1 MRSSILLLMASAL
14 PLAAQLGGP
23 TSGYVFAAET
33 RDLRAMRG
41 MAGMAHLGDALVKD
55 ADNASVSV
63 DGKLAAVARKGAVEL
78 IRDFDTD
85 GPVRVALA
93 QETGD
98 VLFAWSGQDLAAV
111 FPASRK
117 AMVWR
122 KAGAEMT
129 AVSIAGIDGEIRNAL
144 LDGENLVIAADG
156 GLYLSRAGKTSRI
169 QALAE
174 PAALVRAGKDL
185 YIADRGASQ
194 VLQIRDYAGEAAAD
208 TFAAVGQPVGLQL
221 AGGNLLVASA
231 QTRTVDTFDVQ
242 SRNRT
247 GSLELDFL
255 PTRMEALGGRPLAL
269 LNQGSADEPLY
280 VLDAKDAL
288 RVYFVPA
295 GRNQ

>member
-1 MRSSILLLMASAL
+1 
-14 PLAAQLGGP
+14 
-23 TSGYVFAAET
+23 
-33 RDLRAMRG
+33 MRG